1 MMDWQSQLISLYL
14 FICNEYSRELQFYC
28 ERTSNNVAFRI
39 TDEEIITLYLFS
51 LMSHQNRLSEM
62 HTYASRHLNDWF
74 PTLPSYVAF
83 VQRLNQIQDVFVP
96 LIERL
101 QIKLPTNIRQ
111 EAYQLIDSMPIILA
125 QRGRRFNARVAPE
138 IATSNGYC
146 ATKKLHYYG
155 VKLHILADYKK
166 GSLPIPRLIGLTDA
180 GTHDLRAYEQVIS
193 ALSGSEVYAD
203 KAYQTENE
211 PILIKNNIILHTPV
225 KKQKG
230 QKYLDAADQ
239 LLSTA
244 ISRIRQPI
252 EALFSWLE
260 EKAKIQMASKVRS
273 YSGLIVH
280 IFGRIAAALL
290 LLVDK
295 LCP

>member
-1 MMDWQSQLISLYL
+1 MDWQSQLISLYL
-14 FICNEYSRELQFYC
+14 FICNEYSTELQFYC
-28 ERTSNNVAFRI
+28 ERTSNNVPFRI
-39 TDEEIITLYLFS
+39 SDEEIITLYLYS
-51 LMSHQNRLSEM
+51 LMSHQTRLSEM
-62 HTYASRHLNDWF
+62 YAYASRHLKDWF

-83 VQRLNQIQDVFVP
+83 VQRVNQIHDVFIP

-101 QIKLPTNIRQ
+101 QTKLPINVQQ
-111 EAYQLIDSMPIILA
+111 ETYQLIDSMPIILA
-125 QRGRRFNARVAPE
+125 QRGRRFNAKVAPE
-138 IATSNGYC
+138 IASSNGYC
-146 ATKKLHYYG
+146 ATKKFHYYG
-155 VKLHILADYKK
+155 VKLHILADYRK

-180 GTHDLRAYEQVIS
+180 GTHDLKAYEQVIS
-193 ALSGSEVYAD
+193 VLSGSEVYAD

-211 PILIKNNIILHTPV
+211 SILIKNNITLHTPV
-225 KKQKG
+225 KKEKG
-230 QKYLDAADQ
+230 QTYLDAADQ

-260 EKAKIQMASKVRS
+260 EKTKIQMASKVRS

-280 IFGRIAAALL
+280 VFGRIAAAFL

-295 LCP
+295 ICP

>member
-1 MMDWQSQLISLYL
+1 MDWQSQLISLYL

-28 ERTSNNVAFRI
+28 ERTSNNVTFRI
-39 TDEEIITLYLFS
+39 TDEEVITLYLFS

-62 HTYASRHLNDWF
+62 HTYANRHLKDWF

-101 QIKLPTNIRQ
+101 QIKLPNNVQQ

-125 QRGRRFNARVAPE
+125 QRGRRFNARVASE

-146 ATKKLHYYG
+146 ATKKLYYYG

-193 ALSGSEVYAD
+193 TLSGSEVYAD

-225 KKQKG
+225 KKEKG

-260 EKAKIQMASKVRS
+260 EKTKIQMASKVRS

-280 IFGRIAAALL
+280 VFGRIAAAFL
-290 LLVDK
+290 LLVDRT
-295 LCP
+295 CS